1 MSRIKEIVLV
11 LWQFPQLI
19 LGLIF
24 KLVLSIK
31 YNVIKTEK
39 YGISYY
45 SVKGWKNGISLSPY
59 FIFLDDDYYGNVTIK
74 HESGHAQQSKRL
86 GIFYL
91 IIIGLPSISGNIFDR
106 LFHKKWEPKKRILWY
121 YNLPWEKWAD
131 SYYDIR
137 RG

>member
-1 MSRIKEIVLV
+1 MLTLLKTI
-11 LWQFPQLI
+11 WQFPQLI

-59 FIFLDDDYYGNVTIK
+59 FIRTVKKTQRSLVTEI
-74 HESGHAQQSKRL
+74 
-86 GIFYL
+86 
-91 IIIGLPSISGNIFDR
+91 N
-106 LFHKKWEPKKRILWY
+106 
-121 YNLPWEKWAD
+121 
-131 SYYDIR
+131 
-137 RG
+137 